1 MVLIGFTIFSIL
13 IASAY
18 TSFDNKQETIDMF
31 ELSEKILRKVSS
43 PNAVFTFDGNKINLP
58 SFTSDQATNYI
69 KDLQD
74 SFSPHGFIFVLK
86 LSCEDTIVWLPDPP
100 PEPSSNENRYAS
112 SKHISVKTNEVSILP
127 GKITIVFWQ
136 QLT

>member
-13 IASAY
+13 ITSAY
-18 TSFDNKQETIDMF
+18 TSFENKQETIDMF

-58 SFTSDQATNYI
+58 SFTSDQATSYI
-69 KDLQD
+69 QDIQD
-74 SFSPHGFIFVLK
+74 SFSPYGFIFVLK
-86 LSCEDTIVWLPDPP
+86 LSCEDTIVWLPEPP
-100 PEPSSNENRYAS
+100 PEHPFNENRYAS
-112 SKHISVKTNEVSILP
+112 SKHVSVKINEVSILP

-136 QLT
+136 QPT